1 MSAGAITLRKSYTC
15 FPAHTSGAPQG
26 FTYKI
31 PNMKK
36 LLFALSLVFA
46 SATTAFSQVVVDGVN
61 INNLQEVQMVR
72 MIAQER
78 FLSNKVTI
86 FIDYGQSINGGSRN
100 RMEVIDPSTSDRIK
114 FNSVMHAVNYLI
126 ANGWSYVE
134 AMVLPSE
141 GNASTTGGS
150 TQYLFVRNLTR

>member
-1 MSAGAITLRKSYTC
+1 
-15 FPAHTSGAPQG
+15 
-26 FTYKI
+26 
-31 PNMKK
+31 MKK
-36 LLFALSLVFA
+36 LLLCVSFLFVFA
-46 SATTAFSQVVVDGVN
+46 ATIFAQVVVDGVN

-86 FIDYGQSINGGSRN
+86 FIDYGQNISGGSRN
-100 RMEVIDPSTSDRIK
+100 RMEVIDPASGERIR

-150 TQYLFVRNLTR
+150 TQYLFVRNMAS

>member
-1 MSAGAITLRKSYTC
+1 MPYALYTQTN
-15 FPAHTSGAPQG
+15 PL
-26 FTYKI
+26 
-31 PNMKK
+31 MKK
-36 LLFALSLVFA
+36 LLFALTLLLGT
-46 SATTAFSQVVVDGVN
+46 ATATYAQVVVDGVN
-61 INNLQEVQMVR
+61 INNLEEVQMVR

-100 RMEVIDPSTSDRIK
+100 RMEVIEPRSGDRIR

-126 ANGWSYVE
+126 ANGWTYVE

-141 GNASTTGGS
+141 GNARTTGGS
-150 TQYLFVRNLTR
+150 TQYLFVRNMVR

>member
-1 MSAGAITLRKSYTC
+1 
-15 FPAHTSGAPQG
+15 
-26 FTYKI
+26 
-31 PNMKK
+31 MKK
-36 LLFALSLVFA
+36 LFFATALLLA
-46 SATTAFSQVVVDGVN
+46 SATTAFAQVVVDGVN
-61 INNLQEVQMVR
+61 INNLEEVQMVR

-100 RMEVIDPSTSDRIK
+100 RMEVIDPNSGDRIR

-126 ANGWSYVE
+126 ANGWTYVE

-150 TQYLFVRNLTR
+150 TQYLFVRNFAR

>member
-1 MSAGAITLRKSYTC
+1 
-15 FPAHTSGAPQG
+15 
-26 FTYKI
+26 
-31 PNMKK
+31 MKK
-36 LLFALSLVFA
+36 IVFALALMLGT
-46 SATTAFSQVVVDGVN
+46 ATAAHSQVVVDGVN

-100 RMEVIDPSTSDRIK
+100 RMEVIDPSSGDRIR

-126 ANGWSYVE
+126 ANGWTYVE
-134 AMVLPSE
+134 AMVLPTE
-141 GNASTTGGS
+141 GNASSTGGS
-150 TQYLFVRNLTR
+150 TQYLFVRNFAR

>member
-1 MSAGAITLRKSYTC
+1 MPNGTYGGAAGAFILAKTT
-15 FPAHTSGAPQG
+15 G
-26 FTYKI
+26 
-31 PNMKK
+31 MKK
-36 LLFALSLVFA
+36 LIFALALILG
-46 SATTAFSQVVVDGVN
+46 SATAAFSQVVVDGVN
-61 INNLQEVQMVR
+61 INNLDEVQMVR

-100 RMEVIDPSTSDRIK
+100 RMEVIDPSSGERIK

-126 ANGWSYVE
+126 ANGWTYVE

-150 TQYLFVRNLTR
+150 TQYLFVRNMVR

>member
-1 MSAGAITLRKSYTC
+1 
-15 FPAHTSGAPQG
+15 
-26 FTYKI
+26 
-31 PNMKK
+31 MKK
-36 LLFALSLVFA
+36 LIFAFILAVAA
-46 SATTAFSQVVVDGVN
+46 STTAYSQVVVDGVN
-61 INNLQEVQMVR
+61 INNLEEVSMIR

-86 FIDYGQSINGGSRN
+86 FIDYGQSIQGGGRN
-100 RMEVIDPSTSDRIK
+100 NMEVINPQDGKRIR

-126 ANGWSYVE
+126 SNGWKYVE

-150 TQYLFVRNLTR
+150 TQYLFVRD